1 MLHTKS
7 LYFNLKAIFRYI
19 ASLLEKLRIWSL
31 TVIDYNLNYSW
42 EDCPRTPGY
51 LPLSHC
57 SIEGVGGG
65 AGEGRRVSTVRHGR
79 LLHFSSLI
87 RDHLK
92 TGILLGPA
100 TVSSQPESIYS
111 VLFCPYWVLSIGS
124 YGDVEG
130 ESKFCRV
137 VFTFTKFPPEF
148 TEWVVGVERILACP
162 SC

>member
-92 TGILLGPA
+92 TGILLGPLG
-100 TVSSQPESIYS
+100 SQS
-111 VLFCPYWVLSIGS
+111 VPSVRQFSQFCSA
-124 YGDVEG
+124 
-130 ESKFCRV
+130 
-137 VFTFTKFPPEF
+137 
-148 TEWVVGVERILACP
+148 RIEY
-162 SC
+162 